1 MLATTQQPEAGA
13 ATEAAR
19 SHRDPLSW
27 AGSHPRVVGSVALA
41 GLAASVWALAIGAAG
56 GPSTIVPLSFKHY
69 PHWMAGPLHLVGLAL
84 SGDALELLVIAIGLF
99 YAIVLS
105 CVAALDSRRI
115 WAAVIVAHVGALL
128 APPLFSGDVFGYIGF
143 ARLGVL
149 HGISPYSHGANAAPG
164 DAIVPYLGWH
174 DVTTPYG
181 PLFTL
186 LSYALVPLGI
196 AGALWALKVL
206 AALTSLATV
215 ALIWLIAKRLGRSPG
230 VAIAIYGLN
239 PLVLIFAVSGA
250 HNETLFGMFVAAG
263 VLWVLSGQERLAG
276 ISLVFATA
284 LKASA
289 GLILPFALIATAQ
302 RRRLALSMLAALVAV
317 SVLAGAV
324 FGTHVLAAAGA
335 VATEQRQVAVHSIP
349 SEISRLLGLGR
360 LAVGVR
366 VAFLVAFAL
375 ALLAALRNTLYGSW
389 WLDCYAWATLALLA
403 CSGWLLPWYGLWA
416 LLPASLSGS
425 RRLRLATLLGCA
437 YLVATRLAV
446 ASPVL
451 G

>member
-1 MLATTQQPEAGA
+1 VVTATTHQPVRPA
-13 ATEAAR
+13 ADER
-19 SHRDPLSW
+19 RWSVPHRRLL
-27 AGSHPRVVGSVALA
+27 GSAALA
-41 GLAASVWALAIGAAG
+41 GLAASVFVLAIGAAG
-56 GPSTIVPLSFKHY
+56 GPSTIVPLSAKHF
-69 PHWMAGPLHLVGLAL
+69 PGWMAGPFHVIGLAL
-84 SGDALELLVIAIGLF
+84 SGDALEVMVIAIGLF
-99 YAIVLS
+99 YAVVLS

-149 HGISPYSHGANAAPG
+149 HGISPYNHGANAAPR

-174 DVTTPYG
+174 NVTTPYG

-186 LSYALVPLGI
+186 LTYALVPLGI

-206 AALTSLATV
+206 AMLTSLATV
-215 ALIWLIAKRLGRSPG
+215 VLVWLIAKRLGRNPG
-230 VAIAIYGLN
+230 VAVALYGLN

-263 VLWVLSGQERLAG
+263 ALWVLSGQEQLAG
-276 ISLVFATA
+276 VSLICATA
-284 LKASA
+284 FKASA
-289 GLILPFALIATAQ
+289 GLILPFALIGTAQ
-302 RRRLALSMLAALVAV
+302 RRRLALSMLATLAV
-317 SVLAGAV
+317 VVVLAGAV
-324 FGTHVLAAAGA
+324 FGTHVLASAGA
-335 VATEQRQVAVHSIP
+335 VATEQRQVAVHSVP
-349 SEISRLLGLGR
+349 SEVSRLLGLGR
-360 LAVGVR
+360 LAAGVR
-366 VAFLVAFAL
+366 AVFLVAFAL
-375 ALLAALRNTLYGSW
+375 ALLAAVRDTLRGSW

-425 RRLRLATLLGCA
+425 RRLRIATLLGCA

>member
-1 MLATTQQPEAGA
+1 VAATTHEPGSNASNA
-13 ATEAAR
+13 DAR
-19 SHRDPLSW
+19 SRRDPLSW
-27 AGSHPRVVGSVALA
+27 TVPHSRIVGSAALA
-41 GLAASVWALAIGAAG
+41 GLAASVWILAVGAAG
-56 GPSTIVPLSFKHY
+56 GPSTIVPLSFKHF
-69 PHWMAGPLHLVGLAL
+69 PDWMAGPLHLIGVAL
-84 SGDALELLVIAIGLF
+84 SGDALEGAVIAIGLF
-99 YAIVLS
+99 YAVVLS
-105 CVAALDSRRI
+105 CISALDSRRI
-115 WAAVIVAHVGALL
+115 WIAVIAAHVGALL

-149 HGISPYSHGANAAPG
+149 HGISPYNHGANAASG

-186 LSYALVPLGI
+186 LTYALVPLGI

-206 AALTSLATV
+206 AVLTSLATV
-215 ALIWLIAKRLGRSPG
+215 VLVWLIAKRLGRSPG
-230 VAIAIYGLN
+230 VAVAIYGLN

-263 VLWVLSGQERLAG
+263 ALWVLSGREQLAG
-276 ISLVFATA
+276 ISLVGATA

-289 GLILPFALIATAQ
+289 GLILPFALIGTAQ
-302 RRRLALSMLAALVAV
+302 RRRLALSMLAALAV
-317 SVLAGAV
+317 VIVLAGAV
-324 FGTHVLAAAGA
+324 FGTRVLAAAGA
-335 VATEQRQVAVHSIP
+335 LATEQRQVAVHSIP

-360 LAVGVR
+360 LAPGVR
-366 VAFLVAFAL
+366 ITFLVAFAV
-375 ALLAALRNTLYGSW
+375 ALLAALRSTLRGSW

-416 LLPASLSGS
+416 LLPASLSSS
-425 RRLRLATLLGCA
+425 RRLRIATLIGCA
-437 YLVATRLAV
+437 YLVATRLAI
-446 ASPVL
+446 ASPIL

>member
-1 MLATTQQPEAGA
+1 VWG
-13 ATEAAR
+13 
-19 SHRDPLSW
+19 
-27 AGSHPRVVGSVALA
+27 ALA
-41 GLAASVWALAIGAAG
+41 GPHAVGSAALAALTISVFALAAGAAG
-56 GPSTIVPLSFKHY
+56 GPSTIVPLSSKHF
-69 PHWMAGPLHLVGLAL
+69 PGWMAGPLHVVGLAF
-84 SGDALELLVIAIGLF
+84 SGDSLEVIIIVIGLC
-99 YAIVLS
+99 YAAVLS
-105 CVAALDSRRI
+105 CARALDSRAL
-115 WAAVIVAHVGALL
+115 WTAIVLAHVAALL

-149 HGISPYSHGANAAPG
+149 HGISPYLHGANAAPG

-174 DVTTPYG
+174 NVTTPYG

-196 AGALWALKVL
+196 AGAFWALKVL
-206 AALTSLATV
+206 AAATSLATV
-215 ALIWLIAKRLGRSPG
+215 ALVWLAAKRLHRSPG
-230 VAIAIYGLN
+230 VAVALYGLN
-239 PLVLIFAVSGA
+239 PLVLIFAVAGA

-263 VLWVLSGQERLAG
+263 ALWVCSGRERLAG
-276 ISLVFATA
+276 VSLVCASA

-289 GLILPFALIATAQ
+289 ALILPFALIGAEQ
-302 RRRLALSMLAALVAV
+302 RRRLALSMLAAAAVVAV
-317 SVLAGAV
+317 VAGAV
-324 FGTHVLAAAGA
+324 FGTHVLGAAGA
-335 VATEQRQVAVHSIP
+335 LATEQRQVAVHSVP
-349 SEISRLLGLGR
+349 SEVSRGLGLGR
-360 LAVGVR
+360 LAAGVR

-375 ALLAALRNTLYGSW
+375 ALLAALWRTLHGSW

-425 RRLRLATLLGCA
+425 RRLRVVALVACA